1 LKDRIYSKNHDEGSL
16 SRAICRKCTMFSP
29 YVVKGRGD
37 IDSTRNWEKRKER
50 D

>member
-29 YVVKGRGD
+29 YVVKGEGYRLH
-37 IDSTRNWEKRKER
+37 RELEKRKER